1 MLAQAIPMYDRSKIE
16 EVLSA
21 VRGVTADQ
29 VVQISEHF
37 AGYFDELGITITLKR
52 DTSDAEVRELK
63 DRILAAL
70 SRASPPFAWTV
81 LFQRDDEGAGVL
93 FPDGLF
99 TGEE

>member
-1 MLAQAIPMYDRSKIE
+1 
-16 EVLSA
+16 
-21 VRGVTADQ
+21 
-29 VVQISEHF
+29 VQISEHF

-70 SRASPPFAWTV
+70 SRVSLPFTWLV
-81 LFQRDDEGAGVL
+81 FFQRDGNGAGVL
-93 FPDGLF
+93 LPDGLF